1 MSSYPTTTDVCLQW
15 IEMGIEHG
23 FFNRIG
29 IPIIQL
35 QQYLLSLDQYQLPP
49 PPEIRSQQLPQQYQL
64 PPPPPPEFRSQ
75 QPMQQYQLPPPP
87 EFRSQQPMQQYQL
100 PPPPEFRS
108 QQPMQQYQ
116 LPPPPE
122 FRSKQPTQQYQSQ
135 PSAIRSQPP
144 PSAIRSPSFIQDY
157 QRPGPIRM
165 YGLQPDHN
173 ICIDMLKNKE
183 CPPTCQKDHSIYRLF
198 KNKQCKYYLDKNC
211 KFVDPVM
218 CSHLHGDDPY
228 DPEKRNYNKR
238 RRYDE

>member
-64 PPPPPPEFRSQ
+64 PP
-75 QPMQQYQLPPPP
+75 
-87 EFRSQQPMQQYQL
+87 